1 MIALAD
7 AVARLPKAEL
17 HVHLEGS
24 VRPETIAA
32 IASRHG
38 LPMTAEKAAAHYE
51 FEDFAGFIEA
61 YKWVYGYLKTP
72 SDFASITQD
81 LAEELI
87 RQNVVYAEVTI
98 SAGVMLR
105 FAQNV
110 EANMAA
116 IQDAALRY
124 RTKGLKMAWILDAA
138 RQFGGGQ
145 ARKVAEVAVKL
156 RPLGVV
162 AFGLG
167 GDELAAPTAD
177 FRSAF
182 ELAQSEG
189 LHVVAHAGE
198 IGPPKIVRESID
210 MLGAERLGHAIALA
224 QDPALA
230 DHVATRR
237 IPVEICLTSNLR
249 TGALAKQT
257 KNPKAKMKNHPL
269 PKLLEHGITVT
280 LGSDD
285 PAIFK
290 ASLLEEY
297 WNAISLGLTAGQIA
311 RILEAGF
318 SGAFLPPEEKRP
330 MVEKLRAEARALG
343 IL

>member
-1 MIALAD
+1 MIALQE

-24 VRPETIAA
+24 VRPETIRA
-32 IASRHG
+32 IASRRG
-38 LPMTAEKAAAHYE
+38 LPITTEKAASHYD
-51 FEDFAGFIEA
+51 FTDFAGFIEA

-72 SDFASITQD
+72 GDFASITQD

-116 IQDAALRY
+116 IQEAAQRY
-124 RTKGLKMAWILDAA
+124 RARGLKLAWILDAA
-138 RQFGGGQ
+138 RQFGGTQ
-145 ARKVAEVAVKL
+145 ARQVAELAVKL

-167 GDELAAPTAD
+167 GDELGAPTAD

-198 IGPPKIVRESID
+198 IGPPKIVQESID
-210 MLGAERLGHAIALA
+210 MLGAERLGHAIALMRDA
-224 QDPALA
+224 KLA

-237 IPVEICLTSNLR
+237 IPVEICMTSNLR
-249 TGALAKQT
+249 TGALAVQT
-257 KNPKAKMKNHPL
+257 QNPKAKMKNHPL

-285 PAIFK
+285 PAIFGT
-290 ASLLEEY
+290 SLLDEY
-297 WNAISLGLTAGQIA
+297 ANAISLGLSAGQIA
-311 RILEAGF
+311 RIMEAGF
-318 SGAFLPPEEKRP
+318 SEAFLPPEEKRP
-330 MVEKLRAEARALG
+330 LVEKFRAEARAVG